1 MKFEFKERKA
11 AEAAARLLQL
21 SGGRMSYMKLD
32 KLLYLA
38 DRRSLVETGFVITG
52 DQMCSMEH
60 GPVLSYVLNLLKG
73 DAPPGPDWRKLISPN
88 SGFDVMLVQ
97 DPPDEAV
104 ALSDY
109 ETEVLAAVWTEF
121 GHMDQ
126 FQLRDYLHATM
137 PEWENPGKSSK
148 PIDAEAILRL
158 EGWSD
163 SDIAAWSEE
172 VDAVSSMSRLL
183 SGSLA

>member
-11 AEAAARLLQL
+11 AEAAAQLLQV
-21 SGGRMSYMKLD
+21 GGRRMSYMKLD

-60 GPVLSYVLNLLKG
+60 GPVLSSVLDLLKG
-73 DAPPGPDWRKLISPN
+73 ETPPTPAWRKLISPKF
-88 SGFDVMLVQ
+88 GFDVMLVQ
-97 DPPDEAV
+97 DPPNEAA

-109 ETEVLAAVWTEF
+109 ETEVLASVWAEY

-126 FQLRDYLHATM
+126 FELRDYMHSTL
-137 PEWENPGKSSK
+137 PEWEDPGKSSK
-148 PIDAEAILRL
+148 PIEAEAILRI

-163 SDIAAWSEE
+163 DEIAAWSEE

-183 SGSLA
+183 SGSFA